1 MNGIENAQFD
11 LIGYV
16 QKKMQEKI
24 YEAVEDIMRK
34 YIDNPI
40 EGELTREKVKA
51 AGIRS
56 VFFRD
61 DPPELKYESQ
71 DEKNVNFT
79 FTTNLIGVA
88 QGNWMILPNGARR
101 PLTEKE
107 AAAVLAKIKD
117 LGYKNAYFTAG

>member
-24 YEAVEDIMRK
+24 YKAVEDILRK

-107 AAAVLAKIKD
+107 EEFLAQQETYEAAHLI
-117 LGYKNAYFTAG
+117 LYT

>member
-24 YEAVEDIMRK
+24 YEAVEDILRK

-40 EGELTREKVKA
+40 EGKLTREKVKA

-79 FTTNLIGVA
+79 LTTNLIGVA

-107 AAAVLAKIKD
+107 EEFLAQQETYEAAHLR
-117 LGYKNAYFTAG
+117 LYT

>member
-24 YEAVEDIMRK
+24 YEAVEDILRK

-107 AAAVLAKIKD
+107 EEFLAQQETYEAAHLR
-117 LGYKNAYFTAG
+117 LYT

>member
-24 YEAVEDIMRK
+24 YKAVEDILRK

-88 QGNWMILPNGARR
+88 HGNWMILPNGARR

-107 AAAVLAKIKD
+107 EEFLAQQETYEAAHLI
-117 LGYKNAYFTAG
+117 LYT

>member
-24 YEAVEDIMRK
+24 YEAVEDILRK

-107 AAAVLAKIKD
+107 EEFLAQQDTYEAAHLR
-117 LGYKNAYFTAG
+117 LYT

>member
-24 YEAVEDIMRK
+24 YKAVEDILRK

-107 AAAVLAKIKD
+107 EEFLAQQETYEAAHLR
-117 LGYKNAYFTAG
+117 LYT

>member
-24 YEAVEDIMRK
+24 YEAAEDILRK

-107 AAAVLAKIKD
+107 EEFLAQQETYEAAHLR
-117 LGYKNAYFTAG
+117 LYT

>member
-24 YEAVEDIMRK
+24 YEAVEDILRK

-40 EGELTREKVKA
+40 EGELTREKVKV

-79 FTTNLIGVA
+79 LTTNLIGVA

-107 AAAVLAKIKD
+107 EEFLAQQETYEAAHLR
-117 LGYKNAYFTAG
+117 LYT

>member
-107 AAAVLAKIKD
+107 EEFLAQQETYEAAHLR
-117 LGYKNAYFTAG
+117 LYP

>member
-107 AAAVLAKIKD
+107 EEFLAQQETYEAAHLR
-117 LGYKNAYFTAG
+117 LYT

>member
-24 YEAVEDIMRK
+24 YEAVEDILRK

-71 DEKNVNFT
+71 DEKNVNLT

-107 AAAVLAKIKD
+107 EEFLAQQETYEAAHLR
-117 LGYKNAYFTAG
+117 LYT

>member
-24 YEAVEDIMRK
+24 YEAVEDILRK

-40 EGELTREKVKA
+40 DGELTREKVKA

-79 FTTNLIGVA
+79 LTTNLIGVA

-107 AAAVLAKIKD
+107 EEFLAQQETYEAAHLR
-117 LGYKNAYFTAG
+117 LYT

>member
-24 YEAVEDIMRK
+24 YEAVEDILRK

-40 EGELTREKVKA
+40 EGELTREKIKA

-56 VFFRD
+56 VFFSS
-61 DPPELKYESQ
+61 DPPNLEIEKC
-71 DEKNVNFT
+71 DEKEVT
-79 FTTNLIGVA
+79 CRMTSNLIGVA
-88 QGNWMILPNGARR
+88 QGHWMIYYNGARR
-101 PLTEKE
+101 PLTDKE
-107 AAAVLAKIKD
+107 EEHLAKEKRQE
-117 LGYKNAYFTAG
+117 L

>member
-16 QKKMQEKI
+16 QKKMQE
-24 YEAVEDIMRK
+24 AVEDILRK

-107 AAAVLAKIKD
+107 EEFLAQQETYEAAHLR
-117 LGYKNAYFTAG
+117 LYT

>member
-16 QKKMQEKI
+16 QNKMQEKI
-24 YEAVEDIMRK
+24 YEAVEDILRK

-61 DPPELKYESQ
+61 EPPELKYESQ

-79 FTTNLIGVA
+79 LTTNLIGVA

-107 AAAVLAKIKD
+107 EEFLAQQETYEAAHLR
-117 LGYKNAYFTAG
+117 LYT

>member
-24 YEAVEDIMRK
+24 YEAVEDILRK

-40 EGELTREKVKA
+40 EGELTREILKA

-107 AAAVLAKIKD
+107 EEFLAQQETYEAAHLR
-117 LGYKNAYFTAG
+117 LYT

>member
-24 YEAVEDIMRK
+24 YEAVEDILRK

-40 EGELTREKVKA
+40 DGELTREKVKA

-107 AAAVLAKIKD
+107 EEFLAQQETYEAAHLR
-117 LGYKNAYFTAG
+117 LYT

>member
-24 YEAVEDIMRK
+24 YEAVEDILRK

-107 AAAVLAKIKD
+107 EEFLAQQETYEAAHLR
-117 LGYKNAYFTAG
+117 LYK

>member
-1 MNGIENAQFD
+1 MYGIENAQFD

-24 YEAVEDIMRK
+24 YEAVEDILRK

-40 EGELTREKVKA
+40 EGELTREKVKV

-79 FTTNLIGVA
+79 LTTNLIGVA

-107 AAAVLAKIKD
+107 EEFLAQQETYEAAHLR
-117 LGYKNAYFTAG
+117 LYT

>member
-24 YEAVEDIMRK
+24 YEAVEDILRK

-40 EGELTREKVKA
+40 EGELTREKVKV

-61 DPPELKYESQ
+61 DPPELKYESH

-107 AAAVLAKIKD
+107 EDFLAQQETYEAAHLR
-117 LGYKNAYFTAG
+117 LYT